1 MSMEGS
7 MKGSMKGSDNPME
20 IIDYIATQAE
30 CSEDL
35 AKLTLTAVSG
45 WDGEN
50 LDVPVKGL
58 AGFADNATRMAK
70 SVKIIMQDYG
80 FDQDLA
86 CQIFLLTK
94 KIIND
99 FSSLHIN
106 PDFVLYCVI
115 KTMKNGE
122 INENFAK
129 QFVLKIYDLSLEH
142 PEYITIEFQHK
153 IVDLAVDASQKH
165 NDDLITSLQMI
176 INQLSKGLKEGGKSK
191 KSKSKK
197 YNRKSRGKKHKRS
210 KSKKIRKS

>member
-1 MSMEGS
+1 MSNR
-7 MKGSMKGSDNPME
+7 GSDTPGE
-20 IIDYIATQAE
+20 IIDYISIQSG
-30 CSEDL
+30 CSKEL
-35 AKLTLTAVSG
+35 AKKILMAVSG

-50 LDVPVKGL
+50 NNPVEGL
-58 AGFADNATRMAK
+58 SRFADTAFEMTN
-70 SVKIIMQDYG
+70 SVQNIMRNYG
-80 FDQDLA
+80 FNEDLA
-86 CQIFLLTK
+86 CQIFFSTK
-94 KIIND
+94 KIINEL
-99 FSSLHIN
+99 SSLDIN

-153 IVDLAVDASQKH
+153 IVDLAVDASQEH

-197 YNRKSRGKKHKRS
+197 YNRKSRGKKHNKRS

>member
-1 MSMEGS
+1 MSNR
-7 MKGSMKGSDNPME
+7 GSDTPAE
-20 IIDYIATQAE
+20 IIDYISIQSG
-30 CSEDL
+30 CSIEL
-35 AKLTLTAVSG
+35 AKKILMAVSG
-45 WDGEN
+45 WDGKN
-50 LDVPVKGL
+50 NNPVEGL
-58 AGFADNATRMAK
+58 SRFADTAFEMAN
-70 SVKIIMQDYG
+70 SVKNIMLNYG
-80 FDQDLA
+80 FNEDLA
-86 CQIFLLTK
+86 CQIFFLTQ

-99 FSSLHIN
+99 LSSLDIN

-153 IVDLAVDASQKH
+153 IVDLAVDASQEH

-197 YNRKSRGKKHKRS
+197 YNRKSRGKKHNKRSKRS

>member
-1 MSMEGS
+1 MNKYKRKLVSFCVWGN
-7 MKGSMKGSDNPME
+7 SDLYNLGLLENAIQMPKVFPGWIMH
-20 IIDYIATQAE
+20 ISYTP
-30 CSEDL
+30 
-35 AKLTLTAVSG
+35 TA
-45 WDGEN
+45 N
-50 LDVPVKGL
+50 
-58 AGFADNATRMAK
+58 
-70 SVKIIMQDYG
+70 Q
-80 FDQDLA
+80 
-86 CQIFLLTK
+86 
-94 KIIND
+94 KIINEL
-99 FSSLHIN
+99 SSLDIN

>member
-58 AGFADNATRMAK
+58 AGFADNATRMAI

-94 KIIND
+94 TK
-99 FSSLHIN
+99 
-106 PDFVLYCVI
+106 C
-115 KTMKNGE
+115 
-122 INENFAK
+122 
-129 QFVLKIYDLSLEH
+129 
-142 PEYITIEFQHK
+142 
-153 IVDLAVDASQKH
+153 
-165 NDDLITSLQMI
+165 
-176 INQLSKGLKEGGKSK
+176 
-191 KSKSKK
+191 
-197 YNRKSRGKKHKRS
+197 
-210 KSKKIRKS
+210 

>member
-1 MSMEGS
+1 ME
-7 MKGSMKGSDNPME
+7 GSMKGSDNPME

-45 WDGEN
+45 WDGES
-50 LDVPVKGL
+50 LDVPFEGL
-58 AGFADNATRMAK
+58 ASFADDATRMAK
-70 SVKIIMQDYG
+70 SVQNIMRNYG
-80 FDQDLA
+80 FDEDLA
-86 CQIFLLTK
+86 CQIFFLTQ

-99 FSSLHIN
+99 LSSLDIT

-122 INENFAK
+122 INENLAK

-153 IVDLAVDASQKH
+153 IVDLALKASQEH
-165 NDDLITSLQMI
+165 NEDLIISLEKI
-176 INQLSKGLKEGGKSK
+176 INQISAGLKKGGKSK

-197 YNRKSRGKKHKRS
+197 YNRKSRAKKHNKRS
-210 KSKKIRKS
+210 KSKKNRKS

>member
-7 MKGSMKGSDNPME
+7 MKGSDNTME

-99 FSSLHIN
+99 LSSLDIN

-129 QFVLKIYDLSLEH
+129 QFVLKIHSFSLEH

-153 IVDLAVDASQKH
+153 IVDLAVNDSEKH
-165 NDDLITSLQMI
+165 NNNLITSLEMI
-176 INQLSKGLKEGGKSK
+176 INQLSAGLKKGGKSKSK

-197 YNRKSRGKKHKRS
+197 YNRKTRGKKHNKRS